1 MTDAHADSQA
11 YRGYMEG
18 RILSAHPVEIVHLLY
33 RVAIDNLNIA
43 ISCLK
48 TGDNFGRSKAVTKAQ
63 KAVHELMFALDP
75 AVNAPSTRNLTE
87 LYDYVQRQII
97 AGHTRRSEQSFE
109 YALGVLTTLSEG
121 WSGVRAQVLGD
132 NQAAKAEPQN
142 LREEQS
148 EAVPE
153 KELSHLYAEPPTDDP
168 TMSRDWSC

>member
-1 MTDAHADSQA
+1 MTDPNVDSQA

-33 RVAIDNLNIA
+33 QVAIDSIKVA
-43 ISCLK
+43 VACLK

-87 LYDYVQRQII
+87 LYDYVQRQIV

-132 NQAAKAEPQN
+132 NQAASCKPQN
-142 LREEQS
+142 LTEEQS
-148 EAVPE
+148 EEVPE
-153 KELSHLYAEPPTDDP
+153 KELSHLYAEPPQDDP
-168 TMSRDWSC
+168 ATARDWSC

>member
-1 MTDAHADSQA
+1 M
-11 YRGYMEG
+11 
-18 RILSAHPVEIVHLLY
+18 LSAHPVEIVHLLY

-43 ISCLK
+43 ISCQK

-121 WSGVRAQVLGD
+121 WSGVRAQALVCGASDGRSNDESGLELLTEPAETRCCNPD
-132 NQAAKAEPQN
+132 ATIRARPKPPRAAMARAK
-142 LREEQS
+142 
-148 EAVPE
+148 
-153 KELSHLYAEPPTDDP
+153 
-168 TMSRDWSC
+168 